1 MFDNIKGLKPA
12 TEITEP
18 LLKIAIVGEP
28 GIGKSWFAATAP
40 KPLLDIDFDGRASS
54 LAGKTG
60 VYVKTYQD
68 VDTNNPRAISEL
80 ESDINTWEY
89 AKTSGKG
96 ELPTTFVL
104 DSMTYG
110 KKYTEAELIKQQS
123 TLGRTLRI
131 GSSSLKIGSGWD
143 IINGNRG
150 YLEYLVNR
158 LSLLGNVIA
167 IFHTQDEKDN
177 KKSTEK
183 LKAYTGRIT
192 VQPQYL
198 SSILSIFNDV
208 YLIDVDFSNK
218 RFVQTGISDE
228 FIGKCSLKGLDPLKE
243 EPDLEKMLQKHRA
256 FVAKEV
262 K

>member
-40 KPLLDIDFDGRASS
+40 KPLIDIDFDGRASS
-54 LAGKTG
+54 LAGKEG

-68 VDTNNPRAISEL
+68 VDTNNPKAIAEL

-96 ELPTTFVL
+96 DCPATFVL

-110 KKYTEAELIKQQS
+110 RKYTEAELIKQQS
-123 TLGRTLRI
+123 SLGRTLRI

-150 YLEYLVNR
+150 YLEYLINR

-208 YLIDVDFSNK
+208 YLIDVDFSSK

-228 FIGKCSLKGLDPLKE
+228 FIGKCSLKGLDPLNE
-243 EPDLEKMLQKHRA
+243 PPDLEKMLQKHKA
-256 FVAKEV
+256 FVAKEI